1 MWFQVAADW
10 VVFTINSKT
19 GFDNVHKAY
28 VRILTEWFQY
38 IHDESVP
45 HLKVFPGGDG
55 GSLKN
60 WKGSKYCESSI
71 LYTKGF
77 ILCYPSK
84 QVLDEHL
91 LFRRRLRREMFNLI
105 PKQKTPSW
113 ICSKAA
119 FCYICNR
126 HIRIIFCSLVK

>member
-1 MWFQVAADW
+1 MKLDR
-10 VVFTINSKT
+10 
-19 GFDNVHKAY
+19 GFK
-28 VRILTEWFQY
+28 I
-38 IHDESVP
+38 
-45 HLKVFPGGDG
+45 K
-55 GSLKN
+55 
-60 WKGSKYCESSI
+60 SSNPTAEMPKI
-71 LYTKGF
+71 SFSCGLD
-77 ILCYPSK
+77 K